1 MDQIMSPETKA
12 AIVVIDGDGPA
23 VARIAP
29 LLSRRR
35 YRVHVAGSVRKGIDL
50 ICDTRAELVLIDGPS
65 AGADLPSLLREI
77 RSRFPSTYPV
87 VSTPRSRGR
96 DVVGLAGDLAA
107 ELIVKPFTN
116 NDLVRRLDTLLRI
129 RELELGNKKLQLE
142 QELLLLQLET
152 CQQDFHH
159 LIREKTETL
168 QKAISEIARTEK
180 LAAMGYLAAGMAH
193 DIRNPLNSIS
203 LYTQLMRQNTTDP
216 DQVDYLGKIIRE
228 IERVDAIIR
237 KLLDVS
243 RRSRKVSADVRMDR
257 VIDAA
262 LEVFA
267 PQIETGK
274 IRLERRYEVTPPPV
288 KADPAELE
296 QLFTNLFLNALDE
309 MPGGGRLG
317 VGISMEEGRLVVRV
331 EDSGR
336 GIPDHV
342 LPNIFEPFF
351 TTKARGTGMGLP
363 VVRRITRM
371 CGGSVRVERTTG
383 EGTVL
388 RLEFPVCG
396 EGDCAAPPTNGPGRA
411 S

>member
-1 MDQIMSPETKA
+1 MSPDTKA
-12 AIVVIDGDGPA
+12 AIVIIGDDGPA

-29 LLSRRR
+29 FLSRHR
-35 YRVHVAGSVRKGIDL
+35 YRVHVAGSVREGIDL
-50 ICDTRAELVLIDGPS
+50 ICDTRAELALIDSPS
-65 AGADLPSLLREI
+65 AGADLSSVLREI
-77 RSRFPSTYPV
+77 RSRFPSTYPI
-87 VSTPRSRGR
+87 VSSPRSRGKDGDER
-96 DVVGLAGDLAA
+96 AGEAA
-107 ELIVKPFTN
+107 VELIPKPFTN

-129 RELELGNKKLQLE
+129 RELELGNKRLQLE

-168 QKAISEIARTEK
+168 QKANSEIARTEK

-203 LYTQLMRQNTTDP
+203 LYTQLMRQNATDP

-243 RRSRKVSADVRMDR
+243 RRSRKVSMDVRMDR
-257 VIDAA
+257 VIDTA

-317 VGISMEEGRLVVRV
+317 VGISLEEGMLVVRV
-331 EDSGR
+331 EDSGK

-363 VVRRITRM
+363 VVKRITRL
-371 CGGSVRVERTTG
+371 CGGSVRVERSTR

-388 RLEFPVCG
+388 RLEFPVCR
-396 EGDCAAPPTNGPGRA
+396 EGDHLPPLADGPGFVH
-411 S
+411 

>member
-1 MDQIMSPETKA
+1 MDQIMSPDTKA

-29 LLSRRR
+29 LLSRHR
-35 YRVHVAGSVRKGIDL
+35 YRVHVAGSVREGIDL
-50 ICDTRAELVLIDGPS
+50 ICDTRAELALIDCPS
-65 AGADLPSLLREI
+65 AGADLPSALREI
-77 RSRFPSTYPV
+77 RSRFPSTYLAV
-87 VSTPRSRGR
+87 ASPRSRGR
-96 DVVGLAGDLAA
+96 GELSGNVAA

-116 NDLVRRLDTLLRI
+116 NELVRRLDTLLRI

-168 QKAISEIARTEK
+168 QKASSEIARTEK
-180 LAAMGYLAAGMAH
+180 LAALGYLAAGMAH

-203 LYTQLMRQNTTDP
+203 LYTQLMRQNAIDP

-257 VIDAA
+257 VIDSA

-267 PQIETGK
+267 PQMESGK